1 MLLVLSLLVLGAL
14 FIFVGLWVD
23 NSDISIDGESIKSQR
38 DTYAEKET
46 SLIEKLMSLK
56 PDEREPYLEWLNK
69 YTNEKTRLSVFLEQE
84 SKWWDLIIVT
94 NEGVDLNFRYDK
106 ESGRNRVVN
115 EIIGRSTPT
124 YAE

>member
-1 MLLVLSLLVLGAL
+1 MSKFVEVKINYYINPALLRAV
-14 FIFVGLWVD
+14 
-23 NSDISIDGESIKSQR
+23 SIPNREVHLESIKSQR

-56 PDEREPYLEWLNK
+56 PDEREPYLERLNK

-106 ESGRNRVVN
+106 ESERDRVVN